1 MELDPTLALL
11 FIFTGLGAGIID
23 AIAGGGGMI
32 TLPVLLASGMSP
44 VEALAT
50 NKLQGSF
57 GSFAAS
63 VYFVRKK
70 LVDLSQMKL
79 MIFCTFLG
87 AVLGTVIVQQLDTSL
102 LAAIMP
108 LLLVAI
114 AIYFMFSKQIGDLD
128 RDRKISHAL
137 FAFLFTTAIGFYDGF
152 FGPGTGTFFALAF
165 VSLLG
170 FSMSRATAHTK
181 ILNFTS
187 NLASLIFFALGG
199 NILWLAGFIM
209 AVGQLIGGQIG
220 AHMVVSQGTRLIRPL
235 VVVVTLIMSARLL
248 FDQYQNDADSLIAL
262 LLGVFTQ
269 ANR

>member
-1 MELDPTLALL
+1 MELDLTLILL
-11 FIFTGLGAGIID
+11 FVLTGLGAGIID

-57 GSFAAS
+57 GTFAAS
-63 VYFVRKK
+63 VYFIRKK
-70 LVDLSQMKL
+70 LVDLTQMKL
-79 MIFCTFLG
+79 MILCTFIG
-87 AVLGTVIVQQLDTSL
+87 AVSGTVIVQQLDTTL
-102 LAAIMP
+102 LASIMP

-114 AIYFMFSKQIGDLD
+114 ALYFMFSKRIGDLD
-128 RDRKISHAL
+128 RDRKISNPL

-170 FSMSRATAHTK
+170 FGMSRATAHTK

-209 AVGQLIGGQIG
+209 AIGQLIGGQIG
-220 AHMVVSQGTRLIRPL
+220 AHMVVNQGSRLIRPL
-235 VVVVTLIMSARLL
+235 VVVVTLIMSAK
-248 FDQYQNDADSLIAL
+248 L
-262 LLGVFTQ
+262 LLDQ
-269 ANR
+269 

>member
-1 MELDPTLALL
+1 MELDLTLVLL

-87 AVLGTVIVQQLDTSL
+87 AVLGCFTC
-102 LAAIMP
+102 P
-108 LLLVAI
+108 
-114 AIYFMFSKQIGDLD
+114 
-128 RDRKISHAL
+128 KI
-137 FAFLFTTAIGFYDGF
+137 
-152 FGPGTGTFFALAF
+152 
-165 VSLLG
+165 
-170 FSMSRATAHTK
+170 
-181 ILNFTS
+181 
-187 NLASLIFFALGG
+187 
-199 NILWLAGFIM
+199 
-209 AVGQLIGGQIG
+209 
-220 AHMVVSQGTRLIRPL
+220 
-235 VVVVTLIMSARLL
+235 
-248 FDQYQNDADSLIAL
+248 
-262 LLGVFTQ
+262 
-269 ANR
+269 

>member
-1 MELDPTLALL
+1 MELDLLLILL
-11 FIFTGLGAGIID
+11 FVLTGLGAGIID

-57 GSFAAS
+57 GTFAAS

-70 LVDLSQMKL
+70 LVDLAEMKL
-79 MIFCTFLG
+79 MIFCTFAG
-87 AVLGTVIVQQLDTSL
+87 AVFGTLIVQQMDTSL
-102 LAAIMP
+102 LASIMP
-108 LLLVAI
+108 IFLIAI
-114 AIYFMFSKQIGDLD
+114 ALYFMFSKKVGDLD
-128 RDRKISHAL
+128 RDRKISHSL
-137 FAFLFTTAIGFYDGF
+137 FAFVFAAAIGFYDGF

-187 NLASLIFFALGG
+187 NIASLIFFALGG
-199 NILWLAGFIM
+199 NIIWLAGVIM
-209 AVGQLIGGQIG
+209 GAGQLVGGQIG
-220 AHMVVSQGTRLIRPL
+220 ARIVVNKGASLIRPL
-235 VVVVTLIMSARLL
+235 VVVVTLIMSAKLL
-248 FDQYQNDADSLIAL
+248 LDQYHSDSNSLINQL
-262 LLGVFTQ
+262 LTLLY
-269 ANR
+269 